1 MKDFTV
7 KVLVLTSCTSAK
19 KYNPTNLLVIED
31 FDSSDGLTRRI
42 EELKNY
48 KTEASEM
55 YTGIQHISLMQGLKK
70 VWSRYGVSVVDL
82 YIISAGY
89 GLLGRNDIIV
99 PYEVTFS
106 GMTDKQILERSNF
119 LDIHKQVE
127 SLIEQYDLV
136 LFLLGREYIIAL
148 RLPFHV
154 SNTVTQIFLI
164 GPTYRKLIPD
174 LPNTFLVPAGRDLA
188 AQLRTTRIALKGVLL
203 HRLCETVY
211 QEGLPVFEAIKQNPY
226 LIIDNVL
233 KFDIED
239 KEKQQYL
246 W

>member
-1 MKDFTV
+1 MRDFTV
-7 KVLVLTSCTSAK
+7 KILVLTSCTSAK
-19 KYNPTNLLVIED
+19 KYTPTNLLVLED
-31 FDSSDGLTRRI
+31 FDSSARLARRT

-55 YTGIQHISLMQGLKK
+55 YIGIQHTSLMQGLKK
-70 VWSRYGVSVVDL
+70 IWSRYDVSAVDL

-106 GMTDKQILERSNF
+106 RMTDKQILERSDF

-127 SLIEQYDLV
+127 SLISQYDLV

-154 SNTVTQIFLI
+154 SDTVTQIFLI
-164 GPTYRKLIPD
+164 GPTYRRLIPD

-188 AQLRTTRIALKGVLL
+188 AQLHKTRIALKGVLL

-211 QEGLPVFEAIKQNPY
+211 QEGLSVFETIKQNPC
-226 LIIDNVL
+226 LIIDNAL
-233 KFDIED
+233 KFDVED
-239 KEKQQYL
+239 KEKQQHL

>member
-1 MKDFTV
+1 MKI
-7 KVLVLTSCTSAK
+7 LVLTSCTSDK
-19 KYNPTNLLVIED
+19 KYSPTNLLAIED
-31 FDSSDGLTRRI
+31 FDSPEELTRRT

-48 KTEASEM
+48 KIEASEM
-55 YTGIQHISLMQGLKK
+55 YTGSQHVSLMEGLKK
-70 VWSRYGVSVVDL
+70 VWSKYGVPVVDL

-89 GLLGRNDIIV
+89 GLLGRDDIIV

-119 LDIHKQVE
+119 LNIHKQVE
-127 SLIEQYDLV
+127 SLISQYDLV

-148 RLPFHV
+148 RLPFHGA
-154 SNTVTQIFLI
+154 NTVAQIFLI

-174 LPNTFLVPAGRDLA
+174 LPNTFLIPTGRDLA
-188 AQLRTTRIALKGVLL
+188 AQLHTTNIELKGVLL
-203 HRLCETVY
+203 RRLCETVH
-211 QEGLPVFEAIKQNPY
+211 QEGLSVFEAVKQNPY

-233 KFDIED
+233 KSDIED
-239 KEKQQYL
+239 EEKQQYL

>member
-7 KVLVLTSCTSAK
+7 KILVLTSCTSDK
-19 KYNPTNLLVIED
+19 KYSPTNLLAIED
-31 FDSSDGLTRRI
+31 FNSSEELTRRT

-55 YTGIQHISLMQGLKK
+55 YTGIQHVSLMEGLKK
-70 VWSRYGVSVVDL
+70 VWSKYGVSVVDL

-89 GLLGRNDIIV
+89 GLLGRDDIIV

-106 GMTDKQILERSNF
+106 EMTDKQILERSDF
-119 LDIHKQVE
+119 LDIHERVE
-127 SLIEQYDLV
+127 SLISHYDLV
-136 LFLLGREYIIAL
+136 FFLLGREYIIAL

-154 SNTVTQIFLI
+154 SNTVAQIFLV

-174 LPNTFLVPAGRDLA
+174 LPNTFLIPTGRDQA
-188 AQLRTTRIALKGVLL
+188 AQLHTTNIALKGVLL
-203 HRLCETVY
+203 RRLCETVH
-211 QEGLPVFEAIKQNPY
+211 QEGLSVFEAVKQNPY

-233 KFDIED
+233 KSNIED
-239 KEKQQYL
+239 EEKQQYL

>member
-1 MKDFTV
+1 MKI
-7 KVLVLTSCTSAK
+7 LVLTSCTSAK
-19 KYNPTNLLVIED
+19 KYDPINLLVIED
-31 FDSSDGLTRRI
+31 FDSSDGLTRRT

-70 VWSRYGVSVVDL
+70 IWSRYGISVVDL
-82 YIISAGY
+82 HIISAGY

-106 GMTDKQILERSNF
+106 RMTDKQILERSNF
-119 LDIHKQVE
+119 LNIHKQVE
-127 SLIEQYDLV
+127 SLIGQYDLV

-148 RLPFHV
+148 GLPFHV

-164 GPTYRKLIPD
+164 GSTYRKLIPD
-174 LPNTFLVPAGRDLA
+174 LPNTFLIPTGRDLA
-188 AQLRTTRIALKGVLL
+188 AQLHTTNIALKGVLL
-203 HRLCETVY
+203 RRLCETVH
-211 QEGLPVFEAIKQNPY
+211 QEGLSVFEAVKQNPY
-226 LIIDNVL
+226 LIIENVL
-233 KFDIED
+233 KSDIED